1 MQTAPQPRSP
11 LAAELN
17 ARIEALN
24 PAVAASLST
33 KGCEAF
39 FPSTGIL
46 AQAAEARGKN
56 INATIGVAL
65 EDDGSPLALG
75 CVGKHLNLPMSEAV
89 LYAPSYGK
97 PALRDR
103 WQTMIHAKNPSLGE
117 AVISRPVVTCA
128 LTHALSIAGQL
139 FLDPGDRLICSDLFW
154 GNYKLIFSAAHG
166 AVLDLFPT
174 FMEGRFNTAG
184 LRKHLLGGEP
194 GKRVVMLN
202 FPNNP
207 SGYTPTELERAD
219 LIDAFL
225 AAAEAGNHVTVLI
238 DDAYFGLVYEDGVMR
253 ESIFS
258 ALATLHPNLL
268 AVKIDGATKE
278 DYVWGLRVGF
288 LTYGVQGGTPDLY
301 SALEDKTAGAIRG
314 NISNAPHLSQSILL
328 AAYDDPEYAAQK
340 AQKFALLKQRYAKVR
355 AVLSAHPEYAESFT
369 ALPFNSGYFM
379 CVRPTQADAE
389 AVRQRLLTAYSTGVI
404 ATAGLVR
411 AAFSSTP
418 TGDLERLFA
427 HIHLACQDVV
437 AGKI

>member
-1 MQTAPQPRSP
+1 MNTPTLSP
-11 LAAELN
+11 IAAELN

-24 PAVAASLST
+24 PAIAASLSA
-33 KGCEAF
+33 KGSAAF
-39 FPSTGIL
+39 FPSRGIL
-46 AQAAEARGKN
+46 AQAGQARGKG

-65 EDDGSPLALG
+65 EDDGEPLALD
-75 CVGKHLNLPMSEAV
+75 CVGKHFNLPMRDAL

-103 WQTMIHAKNPSLGE
+103 WQTMIYAKNPSLGD
-117 AVISRPVVTCA
+117 AQISRPVVTCA

-139 FLDPGDRLICSDLFW
+139 FLDPGDRLICADLFW

-166 AVLDLFPT
+166 ATLDLFPT
-174 FMEGRFNTAG
+174 FLDGRFNTAG
-184 LRKHLLGGEP
+184 LRSQLLSGEP

-207 SGYTPTELERAD
+207 TGYTPTELERAD

-225 AAAEAGNHVTVLI
+225 AAAEAGNDVTVLI

-258 ALATLHPNLL
+258 ALATLHPRLL

-288 LTYGVQGGTPDLY
+288 LTYGVQGGTPALY

-314 NISNAPHLSQSILL
+314 NISNAPHVSQSILL
-328 AAYDDPEYAAQK
+328 AAYGDPEYEAQK
-340 AQKFALLKQRYAKVR
+340 VNKFNLLKARYAAVR
-355 AVLSAHPEYAESFT
+355 AVLNAHPEYAESFT

-379 CVRPTQADAE
+379 CVRPTQAEAE
-389 AVRQRLLTAYSTGVI
+389 AVRQRLLAAYDTGVI

-411 AAFSSTP
+411 LAFSSTP

-427 HIHLACQDVV
+427 NLYAACKDV
-437 AGKI
+437 ASGKI

>member
-1 MQTAPQPRSP
+1 MTIAP

-17 ARIEALN
+17 ARIEAQN
-24 PAVAASLST
+24 PHIVPCLSQ
-33 KGCEAF
+33 KGRAAF
-39 FPSTGIL
+39 FPSRGIL
-46 AQAAEARGKN
+46 AQAGQARGKA

-65 EDDGSPLALG
+65 TDAGDPLALD
-75 CVGKHLNLPMSEAV
+75 CVDDQFSVPVRDAL

-103 WQTMIHAKNPSLGE
+103 WQAMIRAKNPSLGD

-139 FLDPGDRLICSDLFW
+139 FLDPGDRLICTDLFW

-166 AVLDLFPT
+166 AQLDLFPT
-174 FMEGRFNTAG
+174 FLDGQFNTAG
-184 LRKHLLGGEP
+184 LRKSLLSDAP

-207 SGYTPTELERAD
+207 TGYTPTDLERAE

-225 AAAEAGNHVTVLI
+225 AAAEAGHEVVVLI
-238 DDAYFGLVYEDGVMR
+238 DDAYFGLVYEQGVMQ

-258 ALATLHPNLL
+258 ALATLHPRLL

-288 LTYGVQGGTPDLY
+288 ITYGVHGGNEALY
-301 SALEDKTAGAIRG
+301 GALEDKTAGAIRG
-314 NISNAPHLSQSILL
+314 NISNAPHLSQSLL
-328 AAYDDPEYAAQK
+328 LRAYDHADYPAQK
-340 AQKFALLKQRYAKVR
+340 AARFEVLKARYAAVR
-355 AVLSAHPEYAESFT
+355 AELAQHPEYAESFT
-369 ALPFNSGYFM
+369 PLPFNSGYFM

-389 AVRQRLLTAYSTGVI
+389 AVRQRLLNAYDTGVI
-404 ATAGLVR
+404 ATAGLIR
-411 AAFSSTP
+411 LAFSSTP
-418 TGDLERLFA
+418 LPDLARLFSNL
-427 HIHLACQDVV
+427 HQACQDVISQ
-437 AGKI
+437 AG

>member
-1 MQTAPQPRSP
+1 MSIAP

-17 ARIEALN
+17 ADIAAIN
-24 PAVAASLST
+24 PHVFACLSQ
-33 KGCEAF
+33 KGREAF
-39 FPSTGIL
+39 FPSRGIL
-46 AQAAEARGKN
+46 AQAADARGKG

-65 EDDGSPLALG
+65 EDDGGPLALE
-75 CVGKHLNLPMSEAV
+75 CVGDQLNLPVGDAV

-103 WQTMIHAKNPSLGE
+103 WRSMIYGKNPSLGDT
-117 AVISRPVVTCA
+117 VISRPVVTSA
-128 LTHALSIAGQL
+128 LTHGLSIAGQL
-139 FLDPGDRLICSDLFW
+139 FLDPGDRLICTDLFW
-154 GNYKLIFSAAHG
+154 GNYKLIFAAAHG
-166 AVLDLFPT
+166 ARLDLFPT
-174 FMEGRFNTAG
+174 FLDGRFNVAG
-184 LRKHLLGGEP
+184 LRKQLLSEAP

-207 SGYTPTELERAD
+207 TGYTPTELERAD

-225 AAAEAGNHVTVLI
+225 AAAEAGNDVVVLI

-258 ALATLHPNLL
+258 ALSTLHPRLL

-301 SALEDKTAGAIRG
+301 AALEHKTAGAIRG
-314 NISNAPHLSQSILL
+314 NISNAPALSQSLLL
-328 AAYDDPEYAAQK
+328 AAYDHPEYAAQK
-340 AQKFALLKQRYAKVR
+340 AAKYETLKARYDVVR
-355 AVLSAHPEYAESFT
+355 GILSAHPEYAESF
-369 ALPFNSGYFM
+369 APLPFNSGYFM

-389 AVRQRLLTAYSTGVI
+389 AVRQRLLSAYDTGVI

-411 AAFSSTP
+411 LAFSSTP
-418 TGDLERLFA
+418 RAHLETLFA
-427 HIHLACQDVV
+427 NLHAACKDV
-437 AGKI
+437 ASGK